1 MEDASHVD
9 KDSIK
14 ISEVL
19 SENWVTFLMS
29 VHCAKEFRCAK
40 ECRITV
46 CRCSVERVS
55 RDVKLIYPTWGNIAT
70 SATAVFCWT
79 IMPDEVKSK
88 MSALAEQQKVTC
100 ASNLHK
106 SPFVVEEA

>member
-1 MEDASHVD
+1 M
-9 KDSIK
+9 
-14 ISEVL
+14 
-19 SENWVTFLMS
+19 
-29 VHCAKEFRCAK
+29 
-40 ECRITV
+40 
-46 CRCSVERVS
+46 
-55 RDVKLIYPTWGNIAT
+55 AT